1 MATYDVSN
9 FPLLQGNEGL
19 IEITDFIS
27 FDEKVKE
34 FSQKVTKRPPFQ
46 PNFSISIRSW
56 DLLFRGEQED
66 RFGNIIKWL
75 DEFNSSHFDADK
87 GKFEVYGFS
96 FCLAFD
102 TEFTRSDAPFEQF
115 AYYRIRTIMKRQN
128 AIINDVT
135 STVPVTVAGD
145 NIAYTKIS
153 YGLGYGKS
161 IRNDDIEFV
170 NSKNIRLLD
179 LIDDEVIVK
188 RISVTG
194 SNPFNENLPNWA
206 ITHNNDIIFANE
218 GNIVGTKRIDNIL
231 NENKTINSIVSVSL
245 EPNLT
250 QHLTPAF
257 QFFGNPIG
265 DIDFSEV
272 RYACSEI
279 DCPRAAGCPKDQS

>member
-1 MATYDVSN
+1 MATYNVSN

-19 IEITDFIS
+19 IEIIDFNS
-27 FDEKVKE
+27 FDEKIKE
-34 FSQKVTKRPPFQ
+34 FNQKVSKRPPFQ

-75 DEFNSSHFDADK
+75 DEFNSLHFDADK

-115 AYYRIRTIMKRQN
+115 AYYRIRTILKRQN

-170 NSKNIRLLD
+170 NSKNIGLLN
-179 LIDDEVIVK
+179 LIDDEVIIK
-188 RISVTG
+188 RSSVTAL
-194 SNPFNENLPNWA
+194 NPFNGNLPDWA
-206 ITHNNDIIFANE
+206 KTHDGDIIFANE
-218 GNIVGTKRIDNIL
+218 GNIFGKKKISSILDIKRI
-231 NENKTINSIVSVSL
+231 INSIVSIAL
-245 EPNLT
+245 EPDLVK
-250 QHLTPAF
+250 HLTPVF
-257 QFFGNPIG
+257 QFFG
-265 DIDFSEV
+265 SEY
-272 RYACSEI
+272 RYACDTI
-279 DCPRAAGCPKDQS
+279 NCPEAPGCPKNLPQ